1 MLSSEALFTTKN
13 VMKMFSFTRLLTP
26 LCLIASL
33 YSANLTLKTFFLAR
47 QTRNDSKGGFPLS
60 CYFYVLQVNFTS
72 GNSIELIYGRSRENV
87 KFELRSTLFK
97 RSCVTAVQFI
107 LFNFANYSSSVA
119 MELEVSKEIT
129 CK

>member
-1 MLSSEALFTTKN
+1 
-13 VMKMFSFTRLLTP
+13 MFSFTRLLTP

-60 CYFYVLQVNFTS
+60 SYFYVLQVNFT
-72 GNSIELIYGRSRENV
+72 GVNSIELIHGRSRENV

>member
-33 YSANLTLKTFFLAR
+33 YSANLTFFLAR
-47 QTRNDSKGGFPLS
+47 QTRNDSKGRFPLS
-60 CYFYVLQVNFTS
+60 CYFYVLQVNFT
-72 GNSIELIYGRSRENV
+72 GVNSIELIHGRSRENV